1 MSFSILLIAVKAEAE
16 PLTVVSVG
24 RPDGADS
31 KQKPAEWNPSVPHVV
46 WILKSDPKAAAD
58 GKTPAQLLRVTLFN
72 SSPAAGPY
80 TLHVQATLI
89 HVWFTKHTRSVRGYD
104 GSSVCVCVC
113 VVTVWAVVLE
123 LHICICTTQR
133 RLTGR
138 RIKNQISVNEVNLR
152 SVPDVENMTDVSW
165 TWTLHAAAESSD

>member
-1 MSFSILLIAVKAEAE
+1 MSFSILLIAVTEEAE

-24 RPDGADS
+24 RPDGADN
-31 KQKPAEWNPSVPHVV
+31 KQKPAEWNPSIPHVV

-58 GKTPAQLLRVTLFN
+58 GKLLHSSSEWCFLTPLLLQVRTRCTYRPHLFTCDSQN
-72 SSPAAGPY
+72 THRQSEDMTAP
-80 TLHVQATLI
+80 
-89 HVWFTKHTRSVRGYD
+89 
-104 GSSVCVCVC
+104 VCVCVC